1 MKWKTLQHNGILFP
15 PAFVSQG
22 IKLKIKGENVPLNL
36 LQEEM
41 IYQWAKKKDTPYAQ
55 DKVFQKNFVADFGKT
70 LPSKFKKL
78 GYSDL
83 DFSAANKIVDKEKD
97 ARERITKEGKK
108 ALTAKRK
115 KIREEM
121 KEKFGKAI
129 MDGKEVE
136 VASYMAEPPGI
147 FIGRGEHPLRGK
159 WKPRV
164 TPKEVILNL
173 GKDAKI
179 PKGDW
184 GKIIHD
190 KDSMWLASW
199 MDVLTQK
206 RKYVWL
212 ADTAGLKQ
220 ERDQPKTPEG
230 STQEPLEQTI
240 QPEGGGC
247 LIATAAFG
255 SEFAPQVQMLREI
268 RDNMVLNTASGT
280 SFMTAFNLFY
290 YSFSPIIA
298 DMEREN
304 EAFKETV
311 KFAITPLLTSLSLL
325 NHVDIDSE
333 EEMLFYGIGIILLN
347 IGMYFAAP
355 AFVLNQIR
363 KTKFTSK
370 IFTN

>member
-1 MKWKTLQHNGILFP
+1 LRYYTFFLILAFFSIIAYSIPVSADVGWCESNKQYYDEQGKEEFLQAN
-15 PAFVSQG
+15 
-22 IKLKIKGENVPLNL
+22 
-36 LQEEM
+36 
-41 IYQWAKKKDTPYAQ
+41 
-55 DKVFQKNFVADFGKT
+55 
-70 LPSKFKKL
+70 
-78 GYSDL
+78 
-83 DFSAANKIVDKEKD
+83 DFSID
-97 ARERITKEGKK
+97 ARICASLYEDPMWEYQGDDR
-108 ALTAKRK
+108 TAKLNQRSLHYLE
-115 KIREEM
+115 IEM
-121 KEKFGKAI
+121 QANPDTVKE
-129 MDGKEVE
+129 D
-136 VASYMAEPPGI
+136 SPPT
-147 FIGRGEHPLRGK
+147 E
-159 WKPRV
+159 
-164 TPKEVILNL
+164 
-173 GKDAKI
+173 I
-179 PKGDW
+179 PD
-184 GKIIHD
+184 
-190 KDSMWLASW
+190 
-199 MDVLTQK
+199 TQPS
-206 RKYVWL
+206 
-212 ADTAGLKQ
+212 
-220 ERDQPKTPEG
+220 QPKTPEG

-268 RDNMVLNTASGT
+268 RDNTVLNTASGT